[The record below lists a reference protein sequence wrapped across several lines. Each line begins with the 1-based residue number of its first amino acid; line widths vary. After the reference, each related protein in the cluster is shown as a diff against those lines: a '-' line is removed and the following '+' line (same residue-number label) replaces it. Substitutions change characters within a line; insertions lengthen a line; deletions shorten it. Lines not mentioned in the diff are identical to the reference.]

1 MNRTWKCG
9 GAGLVCA
16 LLLSGAGV
24 AARGKSP
31 QPQAP
36 QAAAPA
42 YTLAEYNAYQAAAAD
57 KDPTQRVADL
67 DDFVTKFPNSA
78 LMPYVYN
85 TYVHAYNELKN
96 YPKVIEY
103 ADREVAL
110 GPDKV
115 NAPSRFQALYL
126 RTLAFNYSFSEKD
139 ANASDEATQELAAAK
154 AGLAVLNEVPKPA
167 NQTDDQWA
175 ENKKAPTALFNYTA
189 GIASAALKDYA
200 SAVTFYQAGL
210 AATPN
215 DAVTYFHLGVAYLQ
229 MTPPQSLDG
238 FWALARSVAL
248 KGQGQ
253 DQVKAYLRGQIQN
266 YQQTGCDPLVDDQLN
281 ELITLAG
288 TTPDRPATY
297 SIPSAA
303 DLTTAR
309 NDTTDFIP
317 WLKEGGDHGKLMWL
331 ATCGLVFPDVAVEVM
346 TVTPATDPNNA
357 TLLVYRP
364 AASDPDAAQKE
375 MDAATDPNMTV
386 NIVGQPEVSRLQ
398 KGDGV
403 RFTGT
408 LTGYTPTP
416 FMLTWDTAK
425 VNADDIPPEKA
436 APGAKRPGHKAAPA
450 TPPSR

>member
-189 GIASAALKDYA
+189 GWIGGDAERCCDVLPLGRGLPADDASAEPRWLLGAGALGGA
-200 SAVTFYQAGL
+200 EGSGTGPGEGL
-210 AATPN
+210 
-215 DAVTYFHLGVAYLQ
+215 
-229 MTPPQSLDG
+229 
-238 FWALARSVAL
+238 LARSDSKLPA
-248 KGQGQ
+248 
-253 DQVKAYLRGQIQN
+253 DRLRS
-266 YQQTGCDPLVDDQLN
+266 
-281 ELITLAG
+281 AG
-288 TTPDRPATY
+288 R
-297 SIPSAA
+297 
-303 DLTTAR
+303 
-309 NDTTDFIP
+309 
-317 WLKEGGDHGKLMWL
+317 
-331 ATCGLVFPDVAVEVM
+331 
-346 TVTPATDPNNA
+346 
-357 TLLVYRP
+357 
-364 AASDPDAAQKE
+364 
-375 MDAATDPNMTV
+375 
-386 NIVGQPEVSRLQ
+386 
-398 KGDGV
+398 
-403 RFTGT
+403 
-408 LTGYTPTP
+408 
-416 FMLTWDTAK
+416 
-425 VNADDIPPEKA
+425 
-436 APGAKRPGHKAAPA
+436 
-450 TPPSR
+450 